1 MILIIIFIIL
11 IILIIILKNKE
22 NFNIIDS
29 KQLLSDTYIKT
40 NINASELTN
49 TNILDTQNFSAEN
62 FIGIIVAWS
71 GSIATIPTGWALC
84 DGSTYKEPNNN
95 DIKTPDL
102 RSRFILGAS
111 PANTEP
117 IMVKVDENLDTI
129 KISTNEADTN
139 IYYLT
144 PQTIGTKGG
153 VEKYTLTYE
162 EFPSHAHDVV
172 FVGYDTSN
180 DGYRKCSKFRPNGG
194 CDKYE
199 WNCTSFVGPD
209 SKPKYT
215 VAAKRG
221 SGYAHS
227 STGLEPSGESK
238 PHENL
243 HPYYTLAF
251 IIKIS

>member
-1 MILIIIFIIL
+1 MSIIII
-11 IILIIILKNKE
+11 IIILVILITIFKNKE
-22 NFNIIDS
+22 NFNINDS

-84 DGSTYKEPNNN
+84 DGSTYKDPNNN
-95 DIKTPDL
+95 DINAPDL

-111 PANTEP
+111 PANTKP
-117 IMVKVDENLDTI
+117 IMVKVDEKSETV
-129 KISTNEADTN
+129 KISSNVADTN
-139 IYYLT
+139 VYYLT
-144 PQTIGTKGG
+144 PQTVRTKGG
-153 VEKYTLTYE
+153 VEKHTLTYE
-162 EFPSHAHDVV
+162 EFPSHDHNLV
-172 FVGYDTSN
+172 FVAYGGEYN
-180 DGYRKCSKFRPNGG
+180 KCV
-194 CDKYE
+194 E
-199 WNCTSFVGPD
+199 WNNDLHNNCAKNDCTIAGPE
-209 SKPKYT
+209 SKSNSGPAF
-215 VAAKRG
+215 AARNG
-221 SGYAHS
+221 PGYAHS

>member
-1 MILIIIFIIL
+1 MILIIILIIL

-84 DGSTYKEPNNN
+84 DGSTYKDPNNN

-129 KISTNEADTN
+129 KISTNEEDTN

-153 VEKYTLTYE
+153 VEKHTLTYE
-162 EFPSHAHDVV
+162 EFPSHAHDVS
-172 FVGYDTSN
+172 FVGYGGGYTNKCLQSQSFGLGSFCIKYDCTIAGPKSN
-180 DGYRKCSKFRPNGG
+180 TNSTPA
-194 CDKYE
+194 
-199 WNCTSFVGPD
+199 T
-209 SKPKYT
+209 
-215 VAAKRG
+215 AARIG